1 MADQQIV
8 IDIEART
15 AQAMQKL
22 RAMGKMMRAQSAAMA
37 TSMQGV
43 QEQLQAL
50 GQGKGFDMP
59 EIRGRAEAMEAFDKQ
74 TKKVNTNMNTLAAQ
88 GMVAAESMESAGS
101 KGKKAG
107 RGISNSFDEAA
118 LGVMFFGM
126 QIQRIFGGI
135 IRSGISTFNK
145 VHSQLESTTTATDR
159 LSGAWKFLKFNIGEA
174 MQPLM
179 AFLFPIVESIA
190 RWVEEHQKLT
200 RWILLSGAAVGALLM
215 AYGSL
220 KLGIGAVIDMF
231 SKLSGFLGGFS
242 TLISPIAIAI
252 AAVVAGLAGIATM
265 MSQSDFF
272 SKEFKKNVLDP
283 LGGAF
288 SDLGINWG
296 LLVDIGDVLLGVL
309 TVLAQFLTSALSAAI
324 NLIVD
329 GIGAMI
335 DSFQSL
341 IHIVK
346 AAQSAYEA
354 WVASKLGMDAKA
366 ARAQAEAQHQATQ
379 ALNDRA
385 DAIKNV
391 KEANKAMDK
400 AGRQMNLAFQS
411 VRQGGFKFSEQMK
424 FYKQL
429 EKTAKATKGA
439 KMSVAPNM
447 SKVPRMS
454 KVPTGGPGGM
464 SKLPEKSMKDTA
476 KETKKSNSFLS
487 SIDQTLKQLKNDNI
501 SAETARSTVED
512 ITSAANRQR

>member
-59 EIRGRAEAMEAFDKQ
+59 EISGRAEAMEAFDKQ

-145 VHSQLESTTTATDR
+145 VHNQLESTTTATNR

-179 AFLFPIVESIA
+179 AFLFPIVEGIA
-190 RWVEEHQKLT
+190 RWVEEHEKLT
-200 RWILLSGAAVGALLM
+200 RWILITGAAVGALLM

-231 SKLSGFLGGFS
+231 GKFTTLIQPLMQAVASLGGVFS
-242 TLISPIAIAI
+242 GVVATIGAIIAVFIAIGAAI
-252 AAVVAGLAGIATM
+252 ATNKTVWDSFNNDVLGPIWENFKSLLKTLGLGNVNLNDILWALKAAADVVATGFAVIGAIVIAVFGSAIQVAISGISSFISALQGLWDSLKSVIKLLQSFWNFLTGDTTKAQEQYTKAVEKGKEAMENFKDTYNEIVSVDDEIKKQFEFVSDTVTGLKEQGGLLQTNSFGNAKNVATKKETTKEDKDVKKKQDKQIEEQKKTRQSINQLNGTM
-265 MSQSDFF
+265 MQAFKQQSGL
-272 SKEFKKNVLDP
+272 SESRIQEIMN
-283 LGGAF
+283 GA
-288 SDLGINWG
+288 N
-296 LLVDIGDVLLGVL
+296 
-309 TVLAQFLTSALSAAI
+309 
-324 NLIVD
+324 
-329 GIGAMI
+329 
-335 DSFQSL
+335 
-341 IHIVK
+341 
-346 AAQSAYEA
+346 
-354 WVASKLGMDAKA
+354 
-366 ARAQAEAQHQATQ
+366 
-379 ALNDRA
+379 
-385 DAIKNV
+385 
-391 KEANKAMDK
+391 
-400 AGRQMNLAFQS
+400 
-411 VRQGGFKFSEQMK
+411 
-424 FYKQL
+424 
-429 EKTAKATKGA
+429 TK
-439 KMSVAPNM
+439 
-447 SKVPRMS
+447 R
-454 KVPTGGPGGM
+454 
-464 SKLPEKSMKDTA
+464 
-476 KETKKSNSFLS
+476 
-487 SIDQTLKQLKNDNI
+487 
-501 SAETARSTVED
+501 
-512 ITSAANRQR
+512 